1 MEETTKKTGI
11 LGATL
16 KQTFKQIKDS
26 RIDAMLEDT
35 ETQYRRSIE
44 DLAMKM
50 RQCDRDL
57 EDAILDVLPHNAIA
71 SIDPN
76 KFDAVKLKESR
87 VEMLLTKRE
96 ISIKLAVL
104 VTDYETLFGEYS
116 DLAKIKQYLPAD
128 WKTQITKEA

>member
-1 MEETTKKTGI
+1 MEEVKKTGI
-11 LGATL
+11 LGTTL

-44 DLAMKM
+44 DLGMKM

-87 VEMLLTKRE
+87 IEMLLTKRE
-96 ISIKLAVL
+96 ISIRLGVL

-128 WKTQITKEA
+128 WQTQITKEA

>member
-1 MEETTKKTGI
+1 MEETKKTGI
-11 LGATL
+11 LGTTL

-44 DLAMKM
+44 DLGMKM

-87 VEMLLTKRE
+87 IEMLLTKRE
-96 ISIKLAVL
+96 ISIRLGVL

-128 WKTQITKEA
+128 WQTQIIKEA

>member
-1 MEETTKKTGI
+1 MEETKKTGI
-11 LGATL
+11 LGTTL

-44 DLAMKM
+44 DLGMKM

-87 VEMLLTKRE
+87 IEMLLTKRE
-96 ISIKLAVL
+96 ISIRLGVL
-104 VTDYETLFGEYS
+104 VTDYETMFGEYS

-128 WKTQITKEA
+128 WQTQITKEA

>member
-1 MEETTKKTGI
+1 MEETKKTGI
-11 LGATL
+11 LGTTL

-44 DLAMKM
+44 DLGMKM

-87 VEMLLTKRE
+87 IEMLLTKRE
-96 ISIKLAVL
+96 ISIKLGVL

-128 WKTQITKEA
+128 WQTQITKEA

>member
-1 MEETTKKTGI
+1 MEETVKKIGI
-11 LGATL
+11 LGTTL

-44 DLAMKM
+44 DLGMKM

-87 VEMLLTKRE
+87 VEMLITKRE
-96 ISIKLAVL
+96 IAIKLGIL
-104 VTDYETLFGEYS
+104 VTDYETLFGEYP
-116 DLAKIKQYLPAD
+116 DLAKVKQYLPAD
-128 WKTQITKEA
+128 WKSQIIKEA

>member
-1 MEETTKKTGI
+1 MEETKKTGI
-11 LGATL
+11 LGTTL

-44 DLAMKM
+44 DLGMKM

-96 ISIKLAVL
+96 ISIRLGVL

-116 DLAKIKQYLPAD
+116 DMAKIKQYLPAD
-128 WKTQITKEA
+128 WQSQIIKEE

>member
-1 MEETTKKTGI
+1 MEETKKTGI
-11 LGATL
+11 LGTTL

-44 DLAMKM
+44 DLGMRM

-87 VEMLLTKRE
+87 IEMLLTKRE
-96 ISIKLAVL
+96 ISIRLGVL

-116 DLAKIKQYLPAD
+116 DLAKIKQYLPTD
-128 WKTQITKEA
+128 WQTQITKEA

>member
-1 MEETTKKTGI
+1 
-11 LGATL
+11 
-16 KQTFKQIKDS
+16 
-26 RIDAMLEDT
+26 
-35 ETQYRRSIE
+35 
-44 DLAMKM
+44 MKM

-87 VEMLLTKRE
+87 IEMLLTKRE
-96 ISIKLAVL
+96 ISIRLGVL

-128 WKTQITKEA
+128 WQTQITKEA

>member
-1 MEETTKKTGI
+1 MEETKKTGI
-11 LGATL
+11 LGTTL
-16 KQTFKQIKDS
+16 KQPFKQIKDS

-44 DLAMKM
+44 DLGMKM

-87 VEMLLTKRE
+87 IEMLLTKRE
-96 ISIKLAVL
+96 ISIRLGVL

-128 WKTQITKEA
+128 WQTQINKEA

>member
-1 MEETTKKTGI
+1 MEETKKTGI
-11 LGATL
+11 LGTTL

-35 ETQYRRSIE
+35 ETQYRRISE
-44 DLAMKM
+44 DLGMKM

-87 VEMLLTKRE
+87 IEMLLTKRE
-96 ISIKLAVL
+96 ISIRLGVL

-128 WKTQITKEA
+128 WQTQITKEA

>member
-1 MEETTKKTGI
+1 MEETKKTGI
-11 LGATL
+11 LGTTL

-44 DLAMKM
+44 DLGMKM

-87 VEMLLTKRE
+87 IEMLLTKRE
-96 ISIKLAVL
+96 ISIRLGVL

-128 WKTQITKEA
+128 WQTQITKEA

>member
-1 MEETTKKTGI
+1 MEEIKKTGI
-11 LGATL
+11 LGTTL

-44 DLAMKM
+44 DLGMKM

-87 VEMLLTKRE
+87 IEMLLTKRE
-96 ISIKLAVL
+96 ISIRLGVL

-128 WKTQITKEA
+128 WQTQITKEA

>member
-1 MEETTKKTGI
+1 MEETKKTGI
-11 LGATL
+11 LGTTL

-44 DLAMKM
+44 DLGMKM

-87 VEMLLTKRE
+87 IEMLLTKRE
-96 ISIKLAVL
+96 ISIRLGVL

>member
-1 MEETTKKTGI
+1 MEETKKTGI
-11 LGATL
+11 LGTTL

-44 DLAMKM
+44 DLGMRM

-87 VEMLLTKRE
+87 IEMLLTKRE
-96 ISIKLAVL
+96 ISIRLGVL

-128 WKTQITKEA
+128 WQTQITKEA

>member
-1 MEETTKKTGI
+1 MEETKKTGI
-11 LGATL
+11 LGTTL

-44 DLAMKM
+44 DLGMKM

-87 VEMLLTKRE
+87 IEMLLTKRE
-96 ISIKLAVL
+96 ISIRLGVL

-116 DLAKIKQYLPAD
+116 DLAKKKQYLPAD
-128 WKTQITKEA
+128 WQTQITKEA

>member
-1 MEETTKKTGI
+1 MEETVKKTGI

-44 DLAMKM
+44 DLGMKM

-96 ISIKLAVL
+96 ISIRLGVH
-104 VTDYETLFGEYS
+104 ETLFGEYS
-116 DLAKIKQYLPAD
+116 DMAKIKQYLPAD
-128 WKTQITKEA
+128 WQSQIIKEE